1 MYRFRCKKH
10 SLRVKF
16 KSNKTIIHRKLYL
29 RMNTIKSLSHREM
42 PTLLNLLIIINQNK
56 ITNRIVSRS
65 QQVIN
70 KLIVITIWV
79 QLKHA
84 NRKLKVYQTITPIDY
99 FKIKIHDLLYKFILF
114 IYLLLIRVYR
124 RNRRYI
130 SISRCSRC
138 VDESRRCV
146 H

>member
-70 KLIVITIWV
+70 KLIDSP
-79 QLKHA
+79 K
-84 NRKLKVYQTITPIDY
+84 NKLDT
-99 FKIKIHDLLYKFILF
+99 
-114 IYLLLIRVYR
+114 
-124 RNRRYI
+124 
-130 SISRCSRC
+130 S
-138 VDESRRCV
+138 
-146 H
+146 

>member
-70 KLIVITIWV
+70 KLIVITI
-79 QLKHA
+79 
-84 NRKLKVYQTITPIDY
+84 
-99 FKIKIHDLLYKFILF
+99 
-114 IYLLLIRVYR
+114 
-124 RNRRYI
+124 
-130 SISRCSRC
+130 
-138 VDESRRCV
+138 
-146 H
+146 